1 MKFTMRSIL
10 VLTFAILVAAGCRD
24 KDAEKRIAELEGKI
38 KKLEG
43 KKTAG
48 ADAHAGHDHGSKETS
63 KEAAKEKP
71 EGPLPVAEFNAVE
84 HDFGVIN
91 EGQVVEHVF
100 EVKNTGEA
108 PLIIENARPS
118 CGCTV
123 PDWTK
128 TPIPPGGSGFVK
140 AKFDSSGKPGMQ
152 NKNITVV
159 ANTWPAQTVLRFKAN
174 VTAKAG
180 GNDGP
185 LKN

>member
-10 VLTFAILVAAGCRD
+10 VLMFAILVAAGCRD
-24 KDAEKRIAELEGKI
+24 KNAEKRIAELEGKI
-38 KKLEG
+38 KELEG

-48 ADAHAGHDHGSKETS
+48 ADSHAGHKHE
-63 KEAAKEKP
+63 EEAKEKP
-71 EGPLPVAEFNAVE
+71 EGPLPIATFDAIE

-91 EGQVVEHVF
+91 EGQVVEHTF
-100 EVKNTGEA
+100 LVKNTGEA

-123 PDWTK
+123 PEWTK

-140 AKFDSSGKPGMQ
+140 AKFDSNGKPGMQ
-152 NKNITVV
+152 NKNITMV

-174 VTAKAG
+174 VTPKPG
-180 GNDGP
+180 GSEGP
-185 LKN
+185 VRK